1 LKKQAKQLVRWRRDG
16 LYTVAQRLRDGLPRF
31 AGLTDAEV
39 LAQPFALADAQAV
52 IAAEQGFSSW
62 AALKTGLQPM
72 PAITSANTPTAPRL
86 KLVEATLFVADFDAS
101 RRYFEDVLGF
111 ATVFTYG
118 EPPFFGQVARD
129 GVPLNL
135 RYVCDPVF
143 AGDIREREDLLAAT
157 VGVSGVKV
165 LVRRV
170 QDQGRNVPPRHP
182 APSLG
187 RDRLRGEGPGRQ
199 SHLVRV
205 GQRGRSLIALPKP

>member
-1 LKKQAKQLVRWRRDG
+1 MPTLETQKKQAKQLIRWHRDR

-31 AGLTDAEV
+31 AGLTDVEV

-72 PAITSANTPTAPRL
+72 PTAITPNAPTKPRL
-86 KLVEATLFVADFDAS
+86 KLVEATLFVSDFEAS
-101 RRYFEDVLGF
+101 RRYFEAVLGF

-118 EPPFFGQVARD
+118 EPPFFGQMARD

-157 VGVSGVKV
+157 VGVSGVKA
-165 LVRRV
+165 LFEEFKAKGA
-170 QDQGRNVPPRHP
+170 QFHQGIKRHP
-182 APSLG
+182 WGAIDFVVKDPDG
-187 RDRLRGEGPGRQ
+187 N
-199 SHLVRV
+199 
-205 GQRGRSLIALPKP
+205 LISFGWGSAEEA